1 MQVEEERDI
10 EMGELKFPTLLIQLR
25 NEQGIP
31 YDMPNDWFETV
42 MSIASMLNAKYNLG
56 LDVVYGMASMEG
68 FNLIEKEANEN
79 D

>member
-1 MQVEEERDI
+1 
-10 EMGELKFPTLLIQLR
+10 MGELKFPTLLIQLR

-31 YDMPNDWFETV
+31 YDMPNDWAETV

-56 LDVVYGMASMEG
+56 LDVVYGMASIEG
-68 FNLIEKEANEN
+68 FNLIETEVNEY

>member
-1 MQVEEERDI
+1 MRVEGKGY

-25 NEQGIP
+25 NEQGFP
-31 YDMPNDWFETV
+31 YDMPNDWVETV

-68 FNLIEKEANEN
+68 FNLIEKEVNE
-79 D
+79 